1 MLLRHPLTIVE
12 LYHTHAWCYV
22 LWNVKGP
29 FWTFFMRKFPPCWFK
44 YYLLIHHGQW
54 DNVHIACCTHC
65 QLSVGLNY
73 LSIPKF
79 QRCSRWSLR
88 MDNYFNPT
96 LYNGCHYLS
105 MRGLQLNHVSK
116 RGPRCSPVRLRLRQ
130 CLFNQNRYRYHIRST
145 KNITIYNNHIFLIYN
160 ESNARGETS
169 IKVISDRWHGG
180 HPKRNK

>member
-1 MLLRHPLTIVE
+1 MPMLLRHPLTIVE

-22 LWNVKGP
+22 LWNVEGP

-116 RGPRCSPVRLRLRQ
+116 RGPRCSPVKVWPFGRLDENWKLISSDFNS
-130 CLFNQNRYRYHIRST
+130 CLI
-145 KNITIYNNHIFLIYN
+145 L
-160 ESNARGETS
+160 TS
-169 IKVISDRWHGG
+169 W
-180 HPKRNK
+180 